1 MYLRLNPYDEIVQG
15 ILVGL
20 QIDEGIIKITGRK
33 DSGKTALCSRLCE
46 DLQANGH
53 PAILFGEPPAS
64 AIALQKAVVDR
75 LQLDA
80 SSNFTRALSTWLL
93 ARNTDEK
100 PLVLIFDDA
109 QRLDPPTFSA
119 IRMLCNI
126 QSGTRSLVRVVL
138 CGSDELDA
146 RIAGPA
152 LRAVTQFIS
161 QSFTL
166 PFLTREQVRDFRQ
179 AYCLQMQM
187 QTGHDMKALDER
199 ALDRLFHDTKGQP
212 GMLYARLEQE
222 RAAQLDQQ
230 GAAQET
236 AAAQASEAP
245 LVKTP
250 PAEHGETKPPR
261 LRALAIAAGLLVA
274 VAAGAYLYRVLPV
287 PAEQETAARGDA
299 DAAPS
304 PVSSPAAVAGTPI
317 VEPTPDI
324 PVVDAPPVVP
334 AAVASTD
341 TTIGA
346 APSDVPAAEEAA
358 SLAQVVGDA
367 QSEAT
372 PTEPAPPAEPLIE
385 QAPPAASPEVTIA
398 DTQATPALEAS
409 APEAPVT
416 AASRTAAPVED
427 FIAGWTA
434 SWQAQDVEDYLA
446 HYHRDFAPIQGTRAG
461 WEQQRR
467 RVIENAREIV
477 ITADAPQS
485 NVEAQDGMRVVR
497 FWLNYR
503 AANYADRTLKELVL
517 ARVGDEWR
525 IRAERNLLTEAL

>member
-1 MYLRLNPYDEIVQG
+1 MYLRLNPYDEILQG

-33 DSGKTALCSRLCE
+33 DSGKTALSSRLCG

-80 SSNFTRALSTWLL
+80 SSNFTRALSAWLL
-93 ARNTDEK
+93 ARNTEEK

-126 QSGTRSLVRVVL
+126 QSGARSLVRVVL

-146 RIAGPA
+146 RIASPA

-166 PFLTREQVRDFRQ
+166 RFLTREQVRDFRQ

-230 GAAQET
+230 GAVQET
-236 AAAQASEAP
+236 AAAQAPDVSQVQA
-245 LVKTP
+245 P

-274 VAAGAYLYRVLPV
+274 VGAGAYLYLMLSV

-299 DAAPS
+299 DAAS
-304 PVSSPAAVAGTPI
+304 TPVSSTAAAAGTLI
-317 VEPTPDI
+317 VEPAPEI
-324 PVVDAPPVVP
+324 PVVAEPPVVP

-341 TTIGA
+341 TTIGE
-346 APSDVPAAEEAA
+346 APSGVQAAEEAA
-358 SLAQVVGDA
+358 SLAQVIDDA

-372 PTEPAPPAEPLIE
+372 PTE

-409 APEAPVT
+409 TPEAPVT
-416 AASRTAAPVED
+416 AASRAAAPVED
-427 FIAGWTA
+427 FIAGWIA
-434 SWQAQDVEDYLA
+434 SWQAQDVEGYLT
-446 HYHRDFAPIQGTRAG
+446 HYHRDFAPIQGSRAG

-467 RVIENAREIV
+467 RVIENARDIV

-485 NVEAQDGMRVVR
+485 NVAAQDGMRVVR

-517 ARVGDEWR
+517 ARVDDEWR
-525 IRAERNLLTEAL
+525 IRAERNLLTEAQ